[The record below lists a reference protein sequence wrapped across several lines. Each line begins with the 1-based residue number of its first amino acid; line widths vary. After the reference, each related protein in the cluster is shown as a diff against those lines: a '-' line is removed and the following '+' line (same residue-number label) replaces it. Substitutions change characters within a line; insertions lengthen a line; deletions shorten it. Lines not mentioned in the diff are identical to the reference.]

1 MPVDTKTIFNSKI
14 MINLTLGLPAV
25 ISASVIFA
33 IIFPFSLMGYI
44 LLFIMPIV
52 YVIFISVAGITL
64 NASMPVFNWT
74 NEATVIKQSAAVL
87 ISMLVGFASFMIPI
101 ALVTVLKN
109 IPGELIIGVV
119 TCLLIIITLV
129 LYTRNNQISIK
140 DIQ

>member
-44 LLFIMPIV
+44 LLFITPIV

-87 ISMLVGFASFMIPI
+87 ISMLVGKPI
-101 ALVTVLKN
+101 
-109 IPGELIIGVV
+109 
-119 TCLLIIITLV
+119 
-129 LYTRNNQISIK
+129 
-140 DIQ
+140 